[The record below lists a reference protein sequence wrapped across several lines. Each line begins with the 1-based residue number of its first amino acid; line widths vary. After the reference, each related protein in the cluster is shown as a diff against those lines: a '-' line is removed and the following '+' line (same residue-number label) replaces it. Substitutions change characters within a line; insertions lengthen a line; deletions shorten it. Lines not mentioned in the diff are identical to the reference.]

1 MTEQQRELVKWLNR
15 AFHAEKKLN
24 ALKRLKKRDKERAK
38 DISPKHNGDIKGK
51 SDTRQNNVEK
61 VLITLASSE
70 EKYDK
75 FLEEYN
81 NLRIEIEKVI
91 ETLHDDELEAI
102 FIYRYLDYMTM
113 EQIAETMHYDVSTIS
128 RKHKKGL
135 KKLQGN
141 AMDCK
146 AIM

>member
-1 MTEQQRELVKWLNR
+1 MTEQQSELVKWLNR

-24 ALKRLKKRDKERAK
+24 ALKRLKKRDKERAN
-38 DISPKHNGDIKGK
+38 DISAGNSGDIKGK

-81 NLRIEIEKVI
+81 NLRIEIEKAI

-102 FIYRYLDYMTM
+102 FIDRYLNYMTM
-113 EQIAETMHYDVSTIS
+113 EQIAEEMNYSISTVKRRYNDGIE
-128 RKHKKGL
+128 
-135 KKLQGN
+135 KLN
-141 AMDCK
+141 LNEPE
-146 AIM
+146 